1 MCHLPPT
8 STTSLLFQGFQV
20 FHFSPWLKA
29 FCIRKVCDT
38 LHLSFIIIS
47 AVSPCVCLHLFHS
60 VILNAC
66 CCYCSSARSLHQTV
80 RFISFL
86 LAFYP
91 LIGRVLNPSLRQLVS
106 NQVTLLLLGE
116 PDLLSFESRG
126 NTGSLI
132 GKACAPRT
140 AQGLNPTPGPL
151 LHVVLP
157 LLPSFPVISRLSL
170 SSQRPQNKTKKESIN
185 KNIVLLCFK
194 LQCLLWHPN

>member
-1 MCHLPPT
+1 MTPFIYH
-8 STTSLLFQGFQV
+8 SSSSLQ
-20 FHFSPWLKA
+20 
-29 FCIRKVCDT
+29 
-38 LHLSFIIIS
+38 
-47 AVSPCVCLHLFHS
+47 CLHVS
-60 VILNAC
+60 VFIC
-66 CCYCSSARSLHQTV
+66 FIQSSLMPAAAIVVLLGHYFSTLHQTV

-116 PDLLSFESRG
+116 PDLSSFESRG

-170 SSQRPQNKTKKESIN
+170 SSQRPQKYKRKKNQLTKILFCFALNCNAYYGILTS
-185 KNIVLLCFK
+185 LL
-194 LQCLLWHPN
+194 Q

>member
-1 MCHLPPT
+1 MTPFIYH
-8 STTSLLFQGFQV
+8 SSSSLQ
-20 FHFSPWLKA
+20 
-29 FCIRKVCDT
+29 
-38 LHLSFIIIS
+38 
-47 AVSPCVCLHLFHS
+47 CLHVS
-60 VILNAC
+60 VFIC
-66 CCYCSSARSLHQTV
+66 FIQSSLMPAAAIVVLLDHYFSTLHQTV

-116 PDLLSFESRG
+116 PDLSSFESRG

-157 LLPSFPVISRLSL
+157 LLPPSL
-170 SSQRPQNKTKKESIN
+170 SSPGCHYHHKGP
-185 KNIVLLCFK
+185 KNINEK
-194 LQCLLWHPN
+194 RIS

>member
-1 MCHLPPT
+1 MKPFIYH
-8 STTSLLFQGFQV
+8 SSSSLQ
-20 FHFSPWLKA
+20 
-29 FCIRKVCDT
+29 
-38 LHLSFIIIS
+38 
-47 AVSPCVCLHLFHS
+47 CLHVS
-60 VILNAC
+60 VFIC
-66 CCYCSSARSLHQTV
+66 FIQSSLMPAAAIVVLLGHYFSTLHQTV

-116 PDLLSFESRG
+116 PDLSSFESRG

-132 GKACAPRT
+132 GKACTPRT